1 MQTERRHRVLTVTDL
16 FTIEQDQTTGGYNT
30 YSTVD
35 SALAGALELVNM
47 EDVPVFTIATG
58 HGERLTSDN
67 MSSFLGMI
75 EDQNFEVQEIDLLTE
90 SIPEGTQVL
99 MLPTPTTD
107 YSEAEVDK
115 LREYLNNTT
124 NPEALTLL
132 ATSNPT
138 QGSMPN
144 YEAFLEEWG
153 IRVEEGVVAETNT
166 DRMALADAYGVLVD
180 PSEDYLSGNT
190 YDRLVSYYSA
200 PITKLFDA
208 NNGISTY
215 DLWTTSDSAYVVTED
230 TTEEQAARPRH
241 QQPDRGLCLQQVC
254 AGRRLLCHTQ
264 PGDVRLLLRVPGY
277 LYEQRLQRRLLC
289 DRPYPVPHRQRR
301 QQCHCFDRTGADKRD
316 GCYSHPQH
324 HGYVGHHLQR
334 CHPGGHFGL
343 RLGDFPEEEAPV
355 SL

>member
-1 MQTERRHRVLTVTDL
+1 M
-16 FTIEQDQTTGGYNT
+16 
-30 YSTVD
+30 
-35 SALAGALELVNM
+35 
-47 EDVPVFTIATG
+47 
-58 HGERLTSDN
+58 
-67 MSSFLGMI
+67 
-75 EDQNFEVQEIDLLTE
+75 
-90 SIPEGTQVL
+90 L

-166 DRMALADAYGVLVD
+166 DRMALADALRRAGGPLGRL
-180 PSEDYLSGNT
+180 PLRKHLR
-190 YDRLVSYYSA
+190 RLVSYYSA

-230 TTEEQAARPRH
+230 TTEEQAAD
-241 QQPDRGLCLQQVC
+241 PDTSSQTVGLCLQQVC
-254 AGRRLLCHTQ
+254 AGRRLLCHPQ

-289 DRPYPVPHRQRR
+289 DRSYPVPHRQRR
-301 QQCHCFDRTGADKRD
+301 QQCHRFDRTGADKRD

-324 HGYVGHHLQR
+324 DGYVGHHLQR